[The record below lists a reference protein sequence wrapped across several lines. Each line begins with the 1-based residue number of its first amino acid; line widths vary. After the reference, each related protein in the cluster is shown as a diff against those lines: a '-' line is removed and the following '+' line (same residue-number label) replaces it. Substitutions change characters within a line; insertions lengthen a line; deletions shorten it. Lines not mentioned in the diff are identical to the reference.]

1 MSAPDPLLRHN
12 STTLRYPER
21 QRPYQAALLE
31 VDPKRPADRVAEAEA
46 AIFGRLEQLSEIS
59 GSQDRKAERHAIHGA
74 IYELK
79 MLKRESVFPIDREE
93 TGCGC

>member
-1 MSAPDPLLRHN
+1 MSARDPLLRHS
-12 STTLRYPER
+12 STTLRYPEW

-59 GSQDRKAERHAIHGA
+59 GSQDGKAEHHAIHGA
-74 IYELK
+74 IYALK
-79 MLKRESVFPIDREE
+79 MLKRESVNFPD
-93 TGCGC
+93 